1 MGSKKRKI
9 SAALAAFSLFNS
21 FSFALEKPNNTFN
34 KKILKTTGNPAN
46 TTLKN
51 NDHVRSKSN
60 DHVRSK
66 SVDNSNLKWKILT
79 GIFSMST
86 VLELAGMYK
95 QHKDNEKTI
104 EDNKKQLNAVKQD
117 LNAAEQDLNAA
128 EKNIDGLNKKI
139 ELMKPQSHAFSLLK
153 KKYTFKHQLHHG
165 RQGSTAVFTDKDK
178 KYVVVKTLFKS
189 GSDSDLDEIQDEK
202 KAVEFL
208 KDKPKNEHMVFPIEY
223 FEDSNFLFVVYPYIP
238 WVEGSNNIYTPYL
251 LNNFEKITDK
261 FKEQFNEWDD
271 NKKKKL
277 VWHITKQLFEVYKYF
292 YDNGFCHSDLGPN
305 ILVQLKKT
313 ENLDYNDFTIKIID
327 WGRWYKHDWKYRT
340 TDDYPYQPM
349 MPSFEGHYSIII
361 NKLKNLC
368 KSLGLVKEHK
378 YSEGENCRH
387 ACDCCLNSLLSELSK
402 YFGRK
407 SSGYICTL
415 PGFFEAVYWDPS
427 GKQVYEDEFKK
438 LKFAQSFDDL
448 IDFCQKEIDKL

>member
-1 MGSKKRKI
+1 MNSNKKKI
-9 SAALAAFSLFNS
+9 SAILSAFALFNS
-21 FSFALEKPNNTFN
+21 FSFASEKSNNAFN
-34 KKILKTTGNPAN
+34 KKNLKTNG
-46 TTLKN
+46 
-51 NDHVRSKSN
+51 R
-60 DHVRSK
+60 VRSK

-79 GIFSMST
+79 VISLTGAVS
-86 VLELAGMYK
+86 ELGVMYK

-104 EDNKKQLNAVKQD
+104 EGNKKQYDITLNALEKA
-117 LNAAEQDLNAA
+117 LNAAKKDIDSLN
-128 EKNIDGLNKKI
+128 EKI

-153 KKYTFKHQLHHG
+153 QKYRFKNQLHHG
-165 RQGSTAVFTDKDK
+165 RQGSTAVFCENSNPNSFF
-178 KYVVVKTLFKS
+178 VVKTLFKS
-189 GSDSDLDEIQDEK
+189 GSDSDLNEIQKEK

-238 WVEGSNNIYTPYL
+238 QVKNSQNINTPYL

-261 FKEQFNEWDD
+261 FKTQFDKWDD

-292 YDNGFCHSDLGPN
+292 YDNKFCHNDLESN

-349 MPSFEGHYSIII
+349 MPSLKDHYDIII

-368 KSLGLVKEHK
+368 KSLGLVKKHK
-378 YSEGENCRH
+378 NVNGEECKSYY
-387 ACDCCLNSLLSELSK
+387 DCCLYSFLSDLSRF
-402 YFGRK
+402 FGRD
-407 SSGYICTL
+407 SSGHCETL
-415 PGFFEAVYWDPS
+415 PGYFVS
-427 GKQVYEDEFKK
+427 GDYDLSDTWIYEDWVKTF
-438 LKFAQSFDDL
+438 KFAQSFDDL
-448 IDFCQKEIDKL
+448 IDFCQQEINKL